1 MSNMCSLLSVYMPM
15 YHVLHRYQ
23 TYKVR
28 SLTVTLTSKGE
39 WVNLF
44 LLWIILTLPFFRIVR
59 VAETIGIKIELYGE
73 SGIGWL
79 LHAMH
84 VHDHVLSC
92 RTDAVYISLAENLSC
107 VWNDTAIT
115 FFLNIWKIYLIT

>member
-1 MSNMCSLLSVYMPM
+1 MFLIECLYANVSCFAQVSNLQGQISNGNSDIQRRVSKSLF
-15 YHVLHRYQ
+15 
-23 TYKVR
+23 
-28 SLTVTLTSKGE
+28 TLNNINAS
-39 WVNLF
+39 
-44 LLWIILTLPFFRIVR
+44 FFRIVR

-115 FFLNIWKIYLIT
+115 FFLNI